1 MADQTGLEVGVEM
14 TDIVAELSLAA
25 DSVFTLQ
32 NLSESREI
40 RIAKLAAEP
49 DDYPSDYTRMVP
61 GTRIAIDT
69 GPSNEKFLAWTTGG
83 AARLSAVEG

>member
-1 MADQTGLEVGVEM
+1 MADQTGLTVTTTM
-14 TDIVAELSLAA
+14 QDIVDELSLAA
-25 DSVFTLQ
+25 DTTYTLQ
-32 NLSESREI
+32 NLSESREV

-69 GPSNEKFLAWTTGG
+69 GASNEKFLAWTTGG